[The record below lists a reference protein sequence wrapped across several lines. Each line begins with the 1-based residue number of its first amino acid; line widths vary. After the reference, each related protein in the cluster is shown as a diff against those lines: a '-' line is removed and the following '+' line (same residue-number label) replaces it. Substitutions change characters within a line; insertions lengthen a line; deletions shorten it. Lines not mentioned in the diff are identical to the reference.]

1 MGVCGQ
7 YTLRDMHNIQEGECR
22 VLFSSTGSLSSNNF
36 LSLSQFKNS
45 NNLSGSLQVYVM
57 STNTA
62 AALNGSTSSSSCT
75 GNLCLVV
82 RQVKLFFIKNG
93 GTVTV
98 DYSSSYVVLGNIVLN
113 APTYVLIKYSYQ
125 FISQAGN
132 YPYSSTTGY
141 TKGAPLAL
149 LKSLLSGSS
158 TTYYKIFNPVNL
170 AFMDMDGSC
179 RANSNA
185 DAGPSNLITL
195 KFGVNAIYTCQGS
208 SSLILN
214 NLKQA
219 FDMVGS
225 IGSAASSLDDYVN
238 IDFAPSASATNQ
250 NLQLVFY
257 YLPIGT
263 QANPQYQITKAVLNP
278 LAVTYNDQFTLFV
291 EYVGVSSSIV
301 LNLPSPP
308 VIDAYL
314 PDDFLYPFYF
324 A

>member
-1 MGVCGQ
+1 
-7 YTLRDMHNIQEGECR
+7 MHNIMEGECR
-22 VLFSSTGSLSSNNF
+22 VLFSSTGSLSTNNF
-36 LSLSQFKNS
+36 LSLALFKTN
-45 NNLSGSLQVYVM
+45 NNLGGALQIYVLA
-57 STNTA
+57 SNTA
-62 AALNGSTSSSSCT
+62 AAQNASTSSSTCT

-82 RQVKLFFIKNG
+82 RQVKLFFIKSG
-93 GTVTV
+93 GSVSV
-98 DYSSSYVVLGNIVLN
+98 DYSSSYVVLGNIALN
-113 APTYVLIKYSYQ
+113 VPTYVLIKYSYQ

-132 YPYSSTTGY
+132 YPYSSTIGY
-141 TKGAPLAL
+141 AKGAPLVL
-149 LKSLLSGSS
+149 LKSLTSGSS
-158 TTYYKIFNPVNL
+158 TSYYKIFNPVNL

-179 RANSNA
+179 RANTNA

-195 KFGVNAIYTCQGS
+195 KFGVNSVYTCQGS

-225 IGSAASSLDDYVN
+225 IGSSASSLDDYVN
-238 IDFAPSASATNQ
+238 IDYSPASSATNQ

-263 QANPQYQITKAVLNP
+263 KANPQYQITKAVLNP
-278 LAVTYNDQFTLFV
+278 LAVANNAQFTLFV

-314 PDDFLYPFYF
+314 PDDFLYPFYV